1 MQACIQVCPKNP
13 DNFNVDNVRVAKLL
27 GGGLHDSTIVRGMV
41 LKSDT
46 VGTIKRVEKAKVSVL
61 CIPCILSRLFLPHDA
76 LVILFLL
83 VWFFNLV
90 WLLLFHSLTSF
101 SFLLLIFLRK
111 VLYIYVLQCFVSSES
126 LYTGSWVL
134 LTDCDSGWWL
144 QKRASFVLLLVIL
157 LTADF
162 TRV

>member
-83 VWFFNLV
+83 V
-90 WLLLFHSLTSF
+90 
-101 SFLLLIFLRK
+101 
-111 VLYIYVLQCFVSSES
+111 
-126 LYTGSWVL
+126 
-134 LTDCDSGWWL
+134 
-144 QKRASFVLLLVIL
+144 
-157 LTADF
+157 
-162 TRV
+162 